1 MGWRNDKRSNKSKQN
16 NEADYS
22 PDEAGIKPDFI
33 APVGLRGFGLFGY
46 GDIIHLL
53 SEQIKT
59 IAINRV
65 EKNMADISR

>member
-46 GDIIHLL
+46 GDIFKIH
-53 SEQIKT
+53 
-59 IAINRV
+59 
-65 EKNMADISR
+65 